1 MSKKLF
7 TDAEIEILLSNPY
20 TLKVNRVMIVYTDEF
35 KQQYKRRLLLGH
47 VSTRIFKDLGY
58 DLQMLGLKRIYSFD
72 TRMKE
77 LMKLETEL
85 KECDNQPVI
94 VDPEAELAK
103 LQNEVIYLRQEMEF
117 VKKILQAAN
126 SRK

>member
-47 VSTRIFKDLGY
+47 VRTSIFKDLGY
-58 DLQMLGLKRIYSFD
+58 D
-72 TRMKE
+72 
-77 LMKLETEL
+77 
-85 KECDNQPVI
+85 
-94 VDPEAELAK
+94 
-103 LQNEVIYLRQEMEF
+103 
-117 VKKILQAAN
+117 
-126 SRK
+126 